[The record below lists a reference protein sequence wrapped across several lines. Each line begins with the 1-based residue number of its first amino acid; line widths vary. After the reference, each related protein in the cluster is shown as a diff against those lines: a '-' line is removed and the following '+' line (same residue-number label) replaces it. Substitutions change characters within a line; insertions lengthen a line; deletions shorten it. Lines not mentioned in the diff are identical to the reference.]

1 MNAVAACYLLPLL
14 VLSDPIM
21 KLLSAVYYLLPLS
34 AAAQSGGD
42 FHYFKS
48 FLLYWIMS
56 PLPSLEFHFRIP
68 SLLDVL
74 SL

>member
-1 MNAVAACYLLPLL
+1 MNEVAACYMLPLL

-21 KLLSAVYYLLPLS
+21 NLLPAVCYLLPLS
-34 AAAQSGGD
+34 AAVRSGGD
-42 FHYFKS
+42 SHYFKS
-48 FLLYWIMS
+48 FLLYWILS
-56 PLPSLEFHFRIP
+56 PLPLLAFHFRIP